1 MKYNLI
7 GSNNR
12 EVVDTVLF
20 NRDISNVEELLN
32 PKTLEEHYSNL
43 DHIDIA
49 VDTFLKHC
57 KNKSKILVIVD
68 ADVDGL
74 TSSAFICN
82 YMRELNIEFEVHIH
96 DGKKHGITPDAIE
109 HINELNP
116 KLLIVPDASSS
127 EGGIHKSLIDLG
139 IDIIILDHHE
149 VEGESPAI
157 IVNNQSSTRFSNKNL
172 SGVGIVYKFCQA
184 VDDKLGI
191 TGFCNKYLD
200 LVAVGMISDV
210 MDLRNIETRML
221 CRYGLNNI
229 VNPFFKVLFEKEDV
243 EDPTIVDVGFKIAP
257 PMNALIRV
265 GTMEEK
271 RMLFDALS
279 GMEYPVKYKPRGK
292 SETTQSLAEA
302 VIRMGNNAKSRQR
315 TLTKKAVEN
324 ISKHIIDND
333 LVDNKVLI
341 VDVTGLA
348 DKSITG
354 LVANKLTDT
363 YKRPVMLVHKT
374 SQDTLAGSVRGYG
387 VSNLKDICSNSGL
400 FELCAGHQESFGVE
414 FNIDNLIKINQYFNE
429 LFKDVEYSLAYDVD
443 YIFEAKDL
451 TKQVVETIGGFKHLW
466 GNGINEPLF
475 VVKNIRI
482 SSKDVKKLGFNM
494 VTFCKNDIFYI
505 KNFANSSFIDEIT
518 CRDQIGFGEAN
529 LVIDMVCKFTQSK
542 YGSRVEIVDYISR
555 LDTDLIF

>member
-1 MKYNLI
+1 MRYKLI
-7 GSNNR
+7 GSNTGQA
-12 EVVDTVLF
+12 VDTVLF
-20 NRDISNVEELLN
+20 NRNISNVEELLN
-32 PKTLEEHYSNL
+32 PQTLEEHYSNL
-43 DHIDIA
+43 ENIDIA

-57 KNKSKILVIVD
+57 KNKSKILVIID

-74 TSSAFICN
+74 TSSALICN
-82 YMRELNIEFEVHIH
+82 YMRELNIEFEVHMH
-96 DGKKHGITPDAIE
+96 DGKKHGITSDAIE
-109 HINELNP
+109 HINSLKPN
-116 KLLIVPDASSS
+116 LLIIPDASSS
-127 EGGIHKSLIDLG
+127 EGEIHKSLMDLG
-139 IDIIILDHHE
+139 IDIIVLDHHE

-191 TGFCNKYLD
+191 EGFCCKFLD
-200 LVAVGMISDV
+200 LVAVGNIADV

-229 VNPFFKVLFEKEDV
+229 VNPFFKVLFEKEEI

-265 GTMEEK
+265 GTLEEK
-271 RMLFDALS
+271 KMLFEALS

-292 SETTQSLAEA
+292 VETTQSLAEA

-324 ISKHIIDND
+324 VSKQIIENN
-333 LVDNKVLI
+333 LVDNKVI
-341 VDVTGLA
+341 VVNVTNLV

-354 LVANKLTDT
+354 LVANRLTDT
-363 YKRPVMLVHKT
+363 YKRPVMLVHK
-374 SQDTLAGSVRGYG
+374 SNENILAGSVRGYG

-414 FNIDNLIKINQYFNE
+414 FNIDNLDKINEYFNE

-475 VVKNIRI
+475 VVKNIRVN
-482 SSKDVKKLGFNM
+482 SKDIKKLGFNM

-505 KNFANSSFIDEIT
+505 KNFATASFLDEIT
-518 CRDQIGFGEAN
+518 CRNQIGFGEAN
-529 LVIDMVCKFTQSK
+529 LIIDIVCKFTQSK
-542 YGSRVEIVDYISR
+542 YGSRVEIVDYVSR
-555 LDTDLIF
+555 LDTELIF